1 MAFKLD
7 ISSAWLYSSLL
18 TLGSKQD
25 NFSKSGFRL
34 NEDIVSSDFALF
46 LPVFIIVVANF
57 L

>member
-46 LPVFIIVVANF
+46 LPVFIIVVTNF